1 MVYYIT
7 TDMQILIFFFLLLT
21 SIYSVTINYISYNF
35 IIFVDNLFKMSGV
48 TKEGYQFEYRDKKCS
63 SSC

>member
-21 SIYSVTINYISYNF
+21 SIYSVTINYISYNS
-35 IIFVDNLFKMSGV
+35 IIFVDNLFKMSAI